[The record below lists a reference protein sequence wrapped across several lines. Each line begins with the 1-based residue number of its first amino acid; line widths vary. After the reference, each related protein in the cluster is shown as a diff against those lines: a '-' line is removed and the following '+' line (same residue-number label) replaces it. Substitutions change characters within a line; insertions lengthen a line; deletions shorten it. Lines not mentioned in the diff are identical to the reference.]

1 MIKTLLV
8 GNPNTGKTTLFN
20 NLTSSNEHVGNW
32 HGVTVEER
40 AKIYKYK
47 NEKIKLVDL
56 PGIYSLTAFSYE
68 EEVSINYI
76 LNNQADIVINICDIN
91 NLERNL
97 YLTLNLME
105 LGCNII
111 LAVNQIDKKLLQK
124 TNFSK
129 LEEDL
134 GIKIVVF
141 NASKKDEAKKIN
153 DEIIK
158 LSQKLQLEERKNYNL
173 PYINSFDFKQIDNL
187 NLTNFEK
194 IKILE
199 DDEKI
204 KNKYKITKNF
214 EKIEEISLKRY
225 EFIEKIISS
234 KENRKNSVY
243 GKNKLDK
250 ILLNKYLAF
259 PIFFL
264 FLCVAFYLTFFSVGN
279 YISETLKFC
288 LDKTVK
294 VPLVLLCKNLFGEG
308 SWILR
313 FFEEAVIGGIGSIIT
328 FLPQVVLLLFF
339 LTFLEDSGYLSRVAF
354 VFDDIL
360 GKVGLSGKSVY
371 TLLMGFGCSTTAVL
385 TARTMDD
392 KNSKIKTSLLAP
404 YMSCSAKFPLYAVLG
419 GAFFGAKNIFVILGL
434 YFLGLFISVFVS
446 FILEK
451 TILKS
456 KEQSF
461 IMEFPPYR
469 MISLKRTIK
478 VLWKSVKD
486 FVLRVASLILA
497 MNIIVWILTNFSF
510 TFRYVENGRGSILES
525 LGKIIS
531 PLFIPLGFNN
541 WGLSSALIAGLIAK
555 EVIITSIAMFNNS
568 SLNANVLTN
577 PASAI
582 FFTSKSAVL
591 SFLVFCLLYSP
602 CLATISVLRKEIGRK
617 WTFFGIAIQFVI
629 AYLVSLVIYMFARV
643 FENYGTLKF
652 LILLSVITLIALSIA
667 IVAKFLKGD
676 RRCQGCKKHCNI
688 KK

>member
-1 MIKTLLV
+1 MIKTILV

-40 AKIYKYK
+40 AKVYKYK
-47 NEKIKLVDL
+47 DEKIKLVDL
-56 PGIYSLTAFSYE
+56 PGIYSLTSFSYE

-76 LNNQADIVINICDIN
+76 LNNKDDIVINICDIN

-97 YLTLNLME
+97 YLTLGLME

-111 LAVNQIDKKLLQK
+111 LAVNQIDKKLIQK
-124 TNFSK
+124 INFSQ
-129 LEEDL
+129 LEKDL
-134 GIKIVVF
+134 GIKIIVF
-141 NASKKDEAKKIN
+141 NASKKDETKKLN

-158 LSQKLQLEERKNYNL
+158 LSQKLQNGENKTYNL
-173 PYINSFDFKQIDNL
+173 PYIKTLDLEQFDHQ
-187 NLTNFEK
+187 NLTDFEK

-204 KNKYKITKNF
+204 KNKHKISKKYD
-214 EKIEEISLKRY
+214 KIDEISLKRY
-225 EFIEKIISS
+225 DFIEKSINSQENK
-234 KENRKNSVY
+234 KEKIY
-243 GKNKLDK
+243 GKSKLDK

-264 FLCVAFYLTFFSVGN
+264 FLSVAFYLTFFSVGN
-279 YISETLKFC
+279 FISDCLKFC

-294 VPLVLLCKNLFGEG
+294 MPLILLCKNLFGQT
-308 SWILR
+308 SWVVK

-339 LTFLEDSGYLSRVAF
+339 LSFLEDSGYLSRVAF

-434 YFLGLFISVFVS
+434 YFLGLFISILVS

-461 IMEFPPYR
+461 ILEFPPYR

-486 FVLRVASLILA
+486 FVVRVASLILA
-497 MNIIVWILTNFSF
+497 MNVIVWVLTNFSF
-510 TFRYVENGRGSILES
+510 SFAYVENGKGSILES

-531 PLFIPLGFNN
+531 PLFVPLGFNN

-568 SLNANVLTN
+568 SLNQNVLSSA
-577 PASAI
+577 ASAI

-617 WTFFGIAIQFVI
+617 WTLFGIAVQFVI
-629 AYLVSLVIYMFARV
+629 AYLTSLIIFTFARV
-643 FENYGTLKF
+643 IEIYGISKF
-652 LILLSVITLIALSIA
+652 VILLSVIVLIVFSI
-667 IVAKFLKGD
+667 IFVAKFLRGD
-676 RRCQGCKKHCNI
+676 KRCHGCNNRCKI